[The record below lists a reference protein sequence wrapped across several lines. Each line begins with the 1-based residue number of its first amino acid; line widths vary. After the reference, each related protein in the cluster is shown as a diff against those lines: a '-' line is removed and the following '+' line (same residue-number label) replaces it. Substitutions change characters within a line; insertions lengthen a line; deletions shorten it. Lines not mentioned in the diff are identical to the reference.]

1 MIKILTSSLTLM
13 PTGEAGLHSGPIN
26 IYSHLSFSLHI
37 IIACIIIVNFMIT
50 IFSAWMELSNTG
62 AYFLL
67 CRIPRA
73 MLRFICEQGT
83 FCWFWVAHEKC
94 LWSRQVRKIRN
105 CPLLF
110 VCFVSATFVI
120 FQRNYFVIWKQ
131 LGLYKVSLQVL
142 YQRCFTENLEFVK
155 LGF

>member
-1 MIKILTSSLTLM
+1 MGEKSRNWWAQKKIKIVAKRKNSFITTMIKILTSSLTLM
-13 PTGEAGLHSGPIN
+13 PTGEASFRPHK
-26 IYSHLSFSLHI
+26 HLFASFFL

-120 FQRNYFVIWKQ
+120 FQRSEII
-131 LGLYKVSLQVL
+131 S
-142 YQRCFTENLEFVK
+142 
-155 LGF
+155 

>member
-1 MIKILTSSLTLM
+1 MGEKSRNWWAQKKIKIVAKRKNSFITTMIKILTSSLTLM

-50 IFSAWMELSNTG
+50 IFSAWMEELSNISL

-110 VCFVSATFVI
+110 VCLVSPTLSFSDEI
-120 FQRNYFVIWKQ
+120 I
-131 LGLYKVSLQVL
+131 S
-142 YQRCFTENLEFVK
+142 
-155 LGF
+155 